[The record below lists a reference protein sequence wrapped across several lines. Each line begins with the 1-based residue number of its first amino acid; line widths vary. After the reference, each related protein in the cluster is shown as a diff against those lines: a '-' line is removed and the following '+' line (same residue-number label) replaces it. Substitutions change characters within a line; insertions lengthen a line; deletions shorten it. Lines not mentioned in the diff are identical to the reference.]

1 MKVLWLVNIMLP
13 AYAEANGLEAS
24 VREGWLTGLYERFLR
39 SSAEEHDIRLA
50 VCFPGD
56 TDGRKEM
63 IGDVS
68 FYRFRE
74 DLSRPERY
82 DRRLEKRFRAILD
95 EYDPDLV
102 HIFGTEFPHAL
113 AMARACG
120 RPGRILIGIQG
131 ICSEIAGRYR
141 ADLPEAV
148 WKRVTPRDLLRR
160 DSLIQQQEKYR
171 MRGVREKSALL
182 IAGHVTGRTA
192 FDREFTRKLLPHAVY
207 HHMNET
213 MRAPFYEGQW
223 TYENAV
229 PHTVFVAQ
237 GDYPLKGLHFL
248 LRALPYLRR
257 RFPDLHVTVAGNNII
272 RDKLRIGAYGEYLQY
287 LIRKNNL
294 ADSVTFTGS
303 LTAQGMREQYLRS
316 HVFACPSVLENSP
329 NALGEAMLTG
339 VPCIAS
345 RAGGIPS
352 MLDDGREGILFPAGD
367 VRALAEGLQSLLENR
382 ALCEKL
388 SAGARVRAGKTFDG
402 AANVMRLNEIYRE
415 MAGEAT

>member
-13 AYAEANGLEAS
+13 AYAEANGLEAG

-39 SSAEEHDIRLA
+39 SSPETRDIRLA

-56 TDGRKEM
+56 SDGRREM

-74 DLSRPERY
+74 DLTRPEVYHRS
-82 DRRLEKRFRAILD
+82 LERRFRAILD

-113 AMARACG
+113 AMARAFG
-120 RPGRILIGIQG
+120 RPGRTLIGIQG
-131 ICSEIAGRYR
+131 ICSEIAKVYR
-141 ADLPEAV
+141 ADLPDAV
-148 WKRVTPRDLLRR
+148 WKRVTLRDILRQ

-171 MRGVREKSALL
+171 VRGTREKSALL

-192 FDREFTRKLLPHAVY
+192 FDREFTRKLVPHAVY

-213 MRAPFYEGQW
+213 MRAPFYEGMW
-223 TYENAV
+223 TYDRAV

-248 LRALPYLRR
+248 LRVMPHLKK
-257 RFPDLHVTVAGNNII
+257 RFPDIRVTVAGNNII
-272 RDKLRIGAYGEYLQY
+272 RDRLRIGAYGEYLQY
-287 LIRKNNL
+287 LIRKSGTE
-294 ADSVTFTGS
+294 DRVIFTGP

-316 HVFACPSVLENSP
+316 HVFVCPSVLENSP
-329 NALGEAMLTG
+329 NALGEAMLSG

-352 MLDDGREGILFPAGD
+352 MMDDGREGILIPAGD
-367 VRALAEGLQSLLENR
+367 IRALAEGITSLFENR
-382 ALCEKL
+382 TLCEKY
-388 SAGARVRAGKTFDG
+388 SAGAAARARGTFDG
-402 AANVMRLNEIYRE
+402 AANFAQLNAIYRE
-415 MAGEAT
+415 MAGETT